1 MAQFA
6 ATVLA
11 TVAVMLIE
19 KLVVHLARTF
29 FVPRAV

>member
-19 KLVVHLARTF
+19 RLIIRLARTL
-29 FVPRAV
+29 FVPRTA

>member
-19 KLVVHLARTF
+19 RLIVRFIRTLF
-29 FVPRAV
+29 LPRAA

>member
-11 TVAVMLIE
+11 TVAVMFIERLIIR
-19 KLVVHLARTF
+19 LIRTLF
-29 FVPRAV
+29 LPRPA

>member
-1 MAQFA
+1 MAHFA

-19 KLVVHLARTF
+19 KLIVALIRIWFIPHTV
-29 FVPRAV
+29 